1 MFALLLCQVK
11 ILPSI
16 FELHFFILLV
26 SSCSSE
32 HTQCANQLGLQS
44 TVTYSIIPTIFQKLF
59 LVCFCVTLR
68 GMLTCFQHY

>member
-32 HTQCANQLGLQS
+32 HTQCANQ
-44 TVTYSIIPTIFQKLF
+44 F
-59 LVCFCVTLR
+59 FCVTSR
-68 GMLTCFQHY
+68 GMLYMLSTAI